1 MSRGKHHPPRPKP
14 ANSEGMLIAND
25 LKKDRGWTDTQI
37 KTFLPEPDQTARNP
51 FSRKAA
57 PMKLYALERVEAI
70 EATPEYQKARE
81 ASRTRQIAARTRAL
95 AKKKEAVAAAQ
106 ALELSI
112 VPEPWQEM
120 QDKAIAHFNSRLRR
134 SQSPAS
140 RNTSKAR
147 LDRLTVNYLRHKQ
160 TSYEEE
166 LKEFKGVVGVGE
178 AYLVVRNRILDLIA
192 DTYPQLR
199 DECERQ
205 KFEAPELPEGVHLP
219 DSLQL
224 SERVPLSDAVTR

>member
-1 MSRGKHHPPRPKP
+1 MSRGKHHPPRQKP
-14 ANSEGMLIAND
+14 ANSEGLLIAND

-81 ASRTRQIAARTRAL
+81 ASRTRQLAARGRAL
-95 AKKKEAVAAAQ
+95 AKKKEAVAAAE
-106 ALELSI
+106 ALELRI
-112 VPEPWQEM
+112 EPEPWQDM
-120 QDKAIAHFNSRLRR
+120 QDKAIAHFNGRLRR

-140 RNTSKAR
+140 RKTSTAR
-147 LDRLTVNYLRHKQ
+147 LDRLTVNYLRHQQ

-178 AYLVVRNRILDLIA
+178 AYLVVRTRILDLIA
-192 DTYPQLR
+192 
-199 DECERQ
+199 ECERQ
-205 KFEAPELPEGVHLP
+205 KFDAPELPEGVTL
-219 DSLQL
+219 
-224 SERVPLSDAVTR
+224 

>member
-14 ANSEGMLIAND
+14 ANSEGLLIAND

-70 EATPEYQKARE
+70 EATPEYRKARE

-95 AKKKEAVAAAQ
+95 AKKKEAVAAAE

-192 DTYPQLR
+192 DTYPLLR
-199 DECERQ
+199 TECERQ
-205 KFEAPELPEGVHLP
+205 KFEAPDLPDGVHLP
-219 DSLQL
+219 DNFTA
-224 SERVPLSDAVTR
+224 RG

>member
-1 MSRGKHHPPRPKP
+1 MPRGKHHPPRPKP

-25 LKKDRGWTDTQI
+25 LKKERGWTDGQI
-37 KTFLPEPDQTARNP
+37 KTFLPEPDKTARNP

-81 ASRTRQIAARTRAL
+81 ASRNRQLAARERAL
-95 AKKKEAVAAAQ
+95 VKKKAAVAVAES
-106 ALELSI
+106 LELRI
-112 VPEPWQEM
+112 VPEPWESM
-120 QDKAIAHFNSRLRR
+120 QRKAIEHFNGRLRGK
-134 SQSPAS
+134 QSPAS
-140 RNTSKAR
+140 LSTAPSR
-147 LDRLTVNYLRHKQ
+147 LNRLTVNYLRHQQ

-192 DTYPQLR
+192 DTYPQLKA
-199 DECERQ
+199 ECDRQ
-205 KFEAPELPEGVHLP
+205 KFDAPELPDGVTL
-219 DSLQL
+219 
-224 SERVPLSDAVTR
+224 

>member
-1 MSRGKHHPPRPKP
+1 MSRGKHHPPRQKP
-14 ANSEGMLIAND
+14 ANSEGLLIAND

-81 ASRTRQIAARTRAL
+81 ASRTRQLAARTRAL
-95 AKKKEAVAAAQ
+95 AKKKEAVAAAE
-106 ALELSI
+106 ALELRI
-112 VPEPWQEM
+112 EPEPWQQM

-140 RNTSKAR
+140 RNTSASR

-192 DTYPQLR
+192 ETYPQLR
-199 DECERQ
+199 TECERQ
-205 KFEAPELPEGVHLP
+205 KFDAPELPDGVTL
-219 DSLQL
+219 
-224 SERVPLSDAVTR
+224 

>member
-106 ALELSI
+106 ALELTI

-205 KFEAPELPEGVHLP
+205 KFEAPELPDGVYLP

-224 SERVPLSDAVTR
+224 SERVPLLDAVTR

>member
-1 MSRGKHHPPRPKP
+1 MSRGKHHPPRQKP
-14 ANSEGMLIAND
+14 ANSEGLLIAND

-81 ASRTRQIAARTRAL
+81 ASRTRQLAARGRAL
-95 AKKKEAVAAAQ
+95 AKKKEAVAAAE
-106 ALELSI
+106 ALELRI
-112 VPEPWQEM
+112 EPEPWQDM
-120 QDKAIAHFNSRLRR
+120 QDKAIAHFKGRLRR

-140 RNTSKAR
+140 RKTSTAR
-147 LDRLTVNYLRHKQ
+147 LDRLTVNYLRHQQ

-192 DTYPQLR
+192 ETYPQLR
-199 DECERQ
+199 TECERQ
-205 KFEAPELPEGVHLP
+205 KFDAPELPDGVTL
-219 DSLQL
+219 
-224 SERVPLSDAVTR
+224 

>member
-1 MSRGKHHPPRPKP
+1 MSRGKHHPPRQKP
-14 ANSEGMLIAND
+14 ANSEGLLIAND

-81 ASRTRQIAARTRAL
+81 ASRTRQLAARGRAL
-95 AKKKEAVAAAQ
+95 AKKKEAVAAAE
-106 ALELSI
+106 ALELRI
-112 VPEPWQEM
+112 EPEPWQDM
-120 QDKAIAHFNSRLRR
+120 QDKAIAHFNGRLRR

-140 RNTSKAR
+140 RKTSTAR
-147 LDRLTVNYLRHKQ
+147 LDRLTVNYLRHQQ

-192 DTYPQLR
+192 ETYPQLR
-199 DECERQ
+199 TECERQ
-205 KFEAPELPEGVHLP
+205 KFDAPELPDGVTL
-219 DSLQL
+219 
-224 SERVPLSDAVTR
+224 

>member
-25 LKKDRGWTDTQI
+25 LKKERGWTETQI

-57 PMKLYALERVEAI
+57 PMKLYALDRVEAI

-81 ASRTRQIAARTRAL
+81 ASRTRQLAARGRAL
-95 AKKKEAVAAAQ
+95 AKKKEAVAAAE
-106 ALELSI
+106 ALELRI
-112 VPEPWQEM
+112 EPEPWQDM
-120 QDKAIAHFNSRLRR
+120 QDKAIEHFNSRLRR
-134 SQSPAS
+134 SQSSAS
-140 RNTSKAR
+140 RKTSTAR

-166 LKEFKGVVGVGE
+166 LKDFKGVVGVGE

-199 DECERQ
+199 TECERQ
-205 KFEAPELPEGVHLP
+205 KFDAPELPDGVTL
-219 DSLQL
+219 
-224 SERVPLSDAVTR
+224 

>member
-1 MSRGKHHPPRPKP
+1 MSRGKHHPPRQKP
-14 ANSEGMLIAND
+14 ANSEGLLIAND

-81 ASRTRQIAARTRAL
+81 ASRTRQLAARGRAL
-95 AKKKEAVAAAQ
+95 AKKKEAVAAAE
-106 ALELSI
+106 ALELRI
-112 VPEPWQEM
+112 EPEPWQDM
-120 QDKAIAHFNSRLRR
+120 QDKAIAHFNGRLRR

-140 RNTSKAR
+140 RKTSAAR
-147 LDRLTVNYLRHKQ
+147 LDRLTVNYLRHQQ

-192 DTYPQLR
+192 ETYPQLR
-199 DECERQ
+199 TECERQ
-205 KFEAPELPEGVHLP
+205 KFDAPELPDGVTL
-219 DSLQL
+219 
-224 SERVPLSDAVTR
+224 

>member
-1 MSRGKHHPPRPKP
+1 MSRGKHHPPRQKP
-14 ANSEGMLIAND
+14 ANSEGLLIAND

-81 ASRTRQIAARTRAL
+81 ASRTRQLAARGRAL
-95 AKKKEAVAAAQ
+95 AKKKEAVAAAE
-106 ALELSI
+106 ALELRI
-112 VPEPWQEM
+112 EPEPWQDM
-120 QDKAIAHFNSRLRR
+120 QDKAIAHFNGRLRR

-140 RNTSKAR
+140 RKTSTAR
-147 LDRLTVNYLRHKQ
+147 LDRLTVNYLRHQQ

-192 DTYPQLR
+192 ETYPLLR
-199 DECERQ
+199 TECERQ
-205 KFEAPELPEGVHLP
+205 KFDAPELPDGVTL
-219 DSLQL
+219 
-224 SERVPLSDAVTR
+224 

>member
-25 LKKDRGWTDTQI
+25 LKKDRGWTETQI

-112 VPEPWQEM
+112 VPEPWQDM

-140 RNTSKAR
+140 RTTSKAR

-166 LKEFKGVVGVGE
+166 LKDFKGVVGVGE

-192 DTYPQLR
+192 ETYPQLR
-199 DECERQ
+199 TECERQ
-205 KFEAPELPEGVHLP
+205 KFEAPELPDGVTL
-219 DSLQL
+219 
-224 SERVPLSDAVTR
+224 